1 MPTQTLQSFK
11 HIFRIHLLLTAV
23 LAGSSAIADKSRVDL
38 LAAGKHAWDSVDAT
52 WNIDHG
58 EIVGATRIKNG
69 AITDPAAS
77 SFLVSKTILG
87 GDIVVSMDVTFE
99 TGRYLGVY
107 LDFGQDT
114 QTGIWLATG
123 HALAEDAAANEVE
136 RAYIKTVEDSFWI
149 VRATG
154 ELPVQPGVPLHLR
167 FARKG
172 DYYSIFDGDTLVV
185 TYRKPGG
192 YPAGPLQIR
201 LTNAS
206 ARIHRLEVESDRT
219 D

>member
-1 MPTQTLQSFK
+1 MPTKTLQSFK
-11 HIFRIHLLLTAV
+11 HIIRICFLLPAV
-23 LAGSSAIADKSRVDL
+23 LTGSSALADKSRVDL
-38 LAAGKHAWDSVDAT
+38 LAAGKRAWDSVDTT
-52 WNIDHG
+52 WNIDQG
-58 EIVGATRIKNG
+58 KIAGATRIKNG

-77 SFLVSKTILG
+77 TFLVSKAIFG

-114 QTGIWLATG
+114 QTGIWMATG

-136 RAYIKTVEDSFWI
+136 HAYIKTVEDSFWV

-154 ELPVQPGVPLHLR
+154 ELPVESGVPLHLR

-201 LTNAS
+201 LTNAR
-206 ARIHRLEVESDRT
+206 ARIHRLEVESDWI